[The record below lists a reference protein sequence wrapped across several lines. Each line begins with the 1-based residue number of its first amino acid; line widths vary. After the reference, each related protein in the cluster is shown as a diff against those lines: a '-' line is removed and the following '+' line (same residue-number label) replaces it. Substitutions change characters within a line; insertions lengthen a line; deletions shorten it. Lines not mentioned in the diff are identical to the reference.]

1 MKKNGFTLIELLGVI
16 VLIGILA
23 LITVPAVDTV
33 IKRGKQKA
41 YDMTKDTIINAA
53 KNWLTDNKS
62 LFDDGDTLTLT
73 LADLKEQGYL
83 DFNIKNPS
91 SSTCLDNTME
101 VTVTRDGKK
110 FNYAIVNEELVDGTE
125 ADCEAVGRAP
135 SIYLLGSNPLNVEIN
150 SVFNDPGAVATDT
163 DGNDISNKI
172 ITTGTVD
179 TSTPIDNLKYKYTI
193 IVDGITKTV
202 SRKINVVDNTAPV
215 ITGANNTS
223 LIDTVTSYDLM
234 AGVSATDNSGEAINV
249 VAKGNLSLGVI
260 GKYTITYIAT
270 DSSGNTATVTR
281 IITVYSSCFAFDS
294 STGTITGYTWN
305 STAKCPM
312 DVVIPSDFGGV
323 PVKYISGNA
332 FDGTGKP
339 NKLTSVDFS
348 AATELLQIKNGGYME
363 EYGAFRDNIISSVN
377 FGTSSKLQSIG
388 YRAFQKNF
396 ISSLNIPNSVT
407 YVGWGSFETNNISSL
422 SIGNSVQTIDNFAF
436 RFNLL
441 NQNGIAFP
449 TSLRSIGS
457 QILYGNVIRKVDLSS
472 NINLTYISQD
482 AFDNVEMDEVV
493 LPNLA
498 IDIKGFNNNN
508 LTSVIIPSNVTSI
521 GIRAFVGN
529 NLTSLTFQSNN
540 KLNVIESNAFY
551 GNKLTSVDLSP
562 LINLKI
568 LSGYYDSSTDTK
580 YNCSAWNNTIG
591 CVGAFESNLLTQVT
605 LPSGLTEIG
614 DRAFASNK
622 LASITIPSTVTTF
635 RNYVL
640 ADNSFTTFTIPSTV
654 TTRGDG
660 IINKN
665 LISDSTAFM
674 YNSAGTKL
682 ISYGGSNKTVTVPN
696 AANAISNI
704 AFYNCGLTSV
714 TLNSTL
720 QTIGN
725 YSFYGNTFTS
735 ITIPNSVVSIGAGAL
750 PYSLTTVN
758 IDKTSGSITG
768 SPWGATSATINWLR

>member
-101 VTVTRDGKK
+101 VAVTRDGKK
-110 FNYAIVNEELVDGTE
+110 YNYAIVDDELVDGT
-125 ADCEAVGRAP
+125 ATDCEAVGRTP

-150 SVFNDPGAVATDT
+150 STFTDPGAIATDT

-172 ITTGTVD
+172 ITTDTVD
-179 TSTPIDNLKYKYTI
+179 TSTPIDNFKYKYT
-193 IVDGITKTV
+193 VLSDGITKTII
-202 SRKINVVDNTAPV
+202 RKINVVDSTAPV
-215 ITGANNTS
+215 ITGANNTA
-223 LIDTVTSYDLM
+223 LIDTVASYDLM
-234 AGVSATDNSGEAINV
+234 AGVSTTDNSGEAVNV

-281 IITVYSSCFAFDS
+281 IITVYSSCFAFNS

-305 STAKCPM
+305 NTSKCPM
-312 DVVIPSDFGGV
+312 DLVIPTDIGGV
-323 PVKYISGNA
+323 PVKYIAGNA

-348 AATELLQIKNGGYME
+348 AATELLQIKDGGYME
-363 EYGAFRDNIISSVN
+363 EYGPFRDNLIKSVN
-377 FGTSSKLQSIG
+377 FGSNSKLQSIG

-396 ISSLNIPNSVT
+396 ISSLYIPNSVT
-407 YVGWGSFETNNISSL
+407 YVGWGAFESNNISSL
-422 SIGNSVQTIDNFAF
+422 NLGNNIQTIDNFAF
-436 RFNLL
+436 RYNLL
-441 NQNGIAFP
+441 NQNEMIFP

-457 QILYGNVIRKVDLSS
+457 QILYGNVIKKVDLSS
-472 NINLTYISQD
+472 NINITYICQD
-482 AFDNVEMDEVV
+482 AFDNVEMEQVV
-493 LPNLA
+493 LPNVA

-508 LTSVIIPSNVTSI
+508 LTSLIIPSNVTSI

-529 NLTSLTFQSNN
+529 DLTSLVFQPNN
-540 KLNVIESNAFY
+540 KLSVIESNSFY

-562 LINLKI
+562 LSNLKI
-568 LSGYYDSSTDTK
+568 LSGYYDSATDK
-580 YNCSAWNNTIG
+580 QYNCSAWNNTIG

-622 LASITIPSTVTTF
+622 LTSITIPSTVTTF

-640 ADNSFTTFTIPSTV
+640 SDNSFTTFTMPSTV
-654 TTRGDG
+654 AIRGNG

-665 LISDSTAFM
+665 LINDSTAFM
-674 YNSAGTKL
+674 YNSDGTKL
-682 ISYGGSNKTVTVPN
+682 ISYGGSNKTVTVPSTVT
-696 AANAISNI
+696 AISDL

-720 QTIGN
+720 QTIGK
-725 YSFYGNTFTS
+725 YAFYGNSITS
-735 ITIPNSVVSIGAGAL
+735 ITIPNSVTSIGTSSL
-750 PYSLTTVN
+750 SYSITTIN
-758 IDKTSGSITG
+758 IDKTSNSITG
-768 SPWGATSATINWLR
+768 SPWGATNATINWLR

>member
-110 FNYAIVNEELVDGTE
+110 FNYAIANEELVDGAET
-125 ADCEAVGRAP
+125 DCEAVGRTP

-150 SVFNDPGAVATDT
+150 SVFTDPGAVATDT

-172 ITTGTVD
+172 ITPDTVD
-179 TSTPIDNLKYKYTI
+179 TSTPIDNFKYKYT
-193 IVDGITKTV
+193 VLSDGITKTIT
-202 SRKINVVDNTAPV
+202 RKINVVDSTAPV
-215 ITGANNTS
+215 ITGANNAA

-234 AGVSATDNSGEAINV
+234 AGVSATDNSGEAVSV

-281 IITVYSSCFAFDS
+281 IITVYSSCFAFNS

-305 STAKCPM
+305 NTSKCPM
-312 DVVIPSDFGGV
+312 DIVIPADFGGV
-323 PVKYISGNA
+323 PVRYIAGNA

-348 AATELLQIKNGGYME
+348 AATELLQIKNGGYTE
-363 EYGAFRDNIISSVN
+363 EYGAFRDNLISSVN
-377 FGTSSKLQSIG
+377 FGTNSKLQSIG

-396 ISSLNIPNSVT
+396 IASLTIPNSVT
-407 YVGWGSFETNNISSL
+407 YVGWESFETNNISSL
-422 SIGNSVQTIDNFAF
+422 NLGNNIQEIDNFAF
-436 RFNLL
+436 RDNQL
-441 NQNGIAFP
+441 NQNEIVFP
-449 TSLRSIGS
+449 ISLRSIGS
-457 QILYGNVIRKVDLSS
+457 QILLNNIIRKVDLSP
-472 NINLTYISQD
+472 NVNLTYISER
-482 AFDNVEMDEVV
+482 AFERANIDDVI
-493 LPNLA
+493 LPNVS
-498 IDIKGFNNNN
+498 IDIKGFENNN
-508 LTSVIIPSNVTSI
+508 LTSIVIPSNVYSI
-521 GIRAFVGN
+521 GNGAFQGN
-529 NLTSLTFQSNN
+529 DLTSVTFAANSTLTKISSSSFAS
-540 KLNVIESNAFY
+540 
-551 GNKLTSVDLSP
+551 NKLTSIDLSP
-562 LINLKI
+562 LTNLKT
-568 LSGYYDSSTDTK
+568 LSGYYNISSDTR
-580 YNCSAWNNTIG
+580 YNCNSWNSLIG
-591 CVGAFESNLLTQVT
+591 CTGAFENNLLTQVV

-614 DRAFASNK
+614 DRAFYGNK
-622 LASITIPSTVTTF
+622 LASLTIPSSVTTF

-640 ADNSFTTFTIPSTV
+640 ANNSFTTFTIPSTV
-654 TTRGDG
+654 TNRGDG
-660 IINKN
+660 IINQN

-682 ISYGGSNKTVTVPN
+682 ISYGGSNKTVTVPSTVTD
-696 AANAISNI
+696 ISNI

-725 YSFYGNTFTS
+725 SSFYGNTFTS
-735 ITIPNSVVSIGAGAL
+735 ITIPNGVTSIGTSAL

-758 IDKTSGSITG
+758 IDKTNGSIAG
-768 SPWGATSATINWLR
+768 SPWGATNATINWLR